1 MITQNYLLQGKN
13 TAACSGSAVN
23 GSRHQWMT
31 LSKKTWPILIWEVP
45 SHFLRWKPLSEVTM
59 IYSESKDTIKT
70 HT

>member
-31 LSKKTWPILIWEVP
+31 LSEKTWPILIWEAS
-45 SHFLRWKPLSEVTM
+45 SHFLR
-59 IYSESKDTIKT
+59 
-70 HT
+70 